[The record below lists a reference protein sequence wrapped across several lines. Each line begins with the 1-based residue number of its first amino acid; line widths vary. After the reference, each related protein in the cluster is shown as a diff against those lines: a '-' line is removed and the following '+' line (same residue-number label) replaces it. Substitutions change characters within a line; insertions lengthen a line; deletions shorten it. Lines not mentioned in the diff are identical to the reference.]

1 MPPRLNTALLSQPST
16 INKATLACSLLL
28 LAEQDGKRTAPE
40 WVPLLPAGDVVLARD
55 GRSFRNDHAAVI
67 AAFAANKMSIPLDW
81 DHALDSWN
89 MQPGDGRAAAWLD
102 AFEER
107 EGGLWGHVE
116 VWTSRGRES
125 IESLEYR
132 YLSPAVHYDD
142 NRKIVMIPRAS
153 LVNNPALMMPALC
166 RQEHLLMNPE
176 LLKRLLAGLGIDP
189 QNASD
194 DDVKAAID
202 LYSRGKTGASP
213 ALEAY
218 IPREQYD
225 RVTTELAAAK
235 SSLLALEVDNTKSRI
250 ETMLKDALS
259 SGRMIPSEREFFAE
273 MAAKPDGLAAVQK
286 FLASRAVI
294 AGPTPKLATA
304 ASSGSAEHHG
314 LTAEERAVCDRGGVT
329 YAAFAEQKQK
339 QQKN

>member
-1 MPPRLNTALLSQPST
+1 MSPRTHTALLSQAGAA
-16 INKATLACSLLL
+16 NKATLACSLVL

-102 AFEER
+102 AFEQR

-166 RQEHLLMNPE
+166 RQEHMMNPE

-202 LYSRGKTGASP
+202 LYSRGKVGTSP
-213 ALEAY
+213 GLDTH
-218 IPREQYD
+218 IPRDQYD
-225 RVTTELAAAK
+225 RLTAELASTK
-235 SSLLALEVDNTKSRI
+235 NTLLALEADATKARV
-250 ETMLKDALS
+250 ETMLKDALNA
-259 SGRMIPSEREFFAE
+259 GRMIPSEREFFAE
-273 MAAKPDGLAAVQK
+273 MAAKPDGLDAVQK

-294 AGPTPKLATA
+294 AGPTPRLATA
-304 ASSGSAEHHG
+304 ASSGIAEHFG
-314 LTAEERAVCDRGGVT
+314 LTSEERAVCDRGGVA
-329 YAAFAEQKQK
+329 YQAFAEQKQK